1 MHLLSAILDKA
12 THMSALEFARQ
23 YLFEPLGIQEVVW
36 PTDPQGVN
44 LGAGNTRL
52 YPADMAK
59 IGFLYLHGGIWDN
72 RQVVSRS
79 WVEESI
85 KKQFAIPNGDRYG
98 YGWWSNVGDAGASF
112 FAQGNGGQMINVNP
126 GFNSIVVTTGGGFTY
141 DDVVPYILAAFRDPR
156 NPLPANSAGVT
167 ELKQVLVALTQPPS
181 PRPAQTLPNLAAA
194 ISGKSFR
201 LDENPFDLESV
212 MLDFIDTS
220 HATFQVSFKDGSQ
233 SPSAMVGLDGVY
245 RLTVGMDL
253 DRAFHRFADFQE
265 LSVGL
270 RGHWSAPQTF
280 LLEYDTIVNY
290 YFYLLQLRFEGD
302 HLTISASER
311 TGTSSAVFEGRMQN
325 P

>member
-1 MHLLSAILDKA
+1 
-12 THMSALEFARQ
+12 
-23 YLFEPLGIQEVVW
+23 
-36 PTDPQGVN
+36 
-44 LGAGNTRL
+44 
-52 YPADMAK
+52 
-59 IGFLYLHGGIWDN
+59 
-72 RQVVSRS
+72 
-79 WVEESI
+79 
-85 KKQFAIPNGDRYG
+85 
-98 YGWWSNVGDAGASF
+98 
-112 FAQGNGGQMINVNP
+112 
-126 GFNSIVVTTGGGFTY
+126 
-141 DDVVPYILAAFRDPR
+141 
-156 NPLPANSAGVT
+156 
-167 ELKQVLVALTQPPS
+167 
-181 PRPAQTLPNLAAA
+181 
-194 ISGKSFR
+194 